1 MSPTP
6 SSVWPIAGRCR
17 WPISPATWT
26 SSTRHAEGRLL
37 KAVQNRD
44 VGLVMDLSDTRYVD
58 SAGINLLFELAE
70 LLQARQLAL
79 AVVLPEGGLVERVF
93 SLVNLAAVA
102 DVHRSVD
109 AAVHAILA
117 RRRRW
122 ASERRARAR

>member
-1 MSPTP
+1 MTGHPELRVADRG
-6 SSVWPIAGRCR
+6 SVPVAHFAGDLD
-17 WPISPATWT
+17 A
-26 SSTRHAEGRLL
+26 STAVSLHGRLL

-79 AVVLPEGGLVERVF
+79 AVVVPEGGLVERVL
-93 SLVNLAAVA
+93 SMVDLSSVA
-102 DVHRSVD
+102 GVHRSVD

-117 RRRRW
+117 G
-122 ASERRARAR
+122 EGGP